1 MRRGAREAWWAI
13 TVTTAIITGILG
25 AIAFALAHFVVGAA
39 LLALSVALLRWP
51 RSIWSDGEA
60 SAREPTRKWLL
71 FALLVAVA
79 VFFRFYRMSPPGL
92 WGDDALNGLLAF
104 SVLDGQIRSP
114 FEIVTHSHSRFHALS
129 NYAIAASFELFGA
142 GPTTL
147 RLPGIV
153 ANTLCV
159 PLLYATFAPLF
170 GARVALLAG
179 LFFATSAWQLSH
191 AKGLTQ
197 IVLGASFQ
205 VVGLCLLVRGMTGRR
220 RWLVVAAAV
229 PLALCVYTYHSAK
242 IAPLVALPYFI
253 AATLETPRPRRRTWL
268 LGALALATLALCL
281 VPAYVSYANDPGALI
296 TRVAGTSL
304 LPTIREQGWPPLWRS
319 LWRTLLIFHYQQ
331 GPLQYHWFGLGFD
344 PALDCV
350 VGFLALHG
358 LIETLRH
365 PLRSRNVLLLSW
377 LAIGL
382 VPAVF
387 STEAPRAYRA
397 FLASPPVYVFAAL
410 PIAGLFELHP
420 DSQRIRAYL
429 RTLAMLVVLSVPV
442 IDFNYYFYRL
452 YTHPTF
458 QLLQAE
464 PLVAMATE
472 LRRRGPDWTGFV
484 LADTFD
490 TRHETLRFLTHAWGL
505 RTRSIASLSEVLPM
519 QEAVGSALFMMSRG
533 TMAAQEP
540 LMDWFRGAESEVRLE
555 PQPRDWFLDVPLPF
569 SKPPRGRAP
578 TVAFVAVPDVEA
590 AQPRGVVASF
600 LSSDGAVVGSETV
613 SRPELPA
620 HPPNLARSIR
630 FSAVLAAP
638 RYGTYR
644 FQSTANAGLWLDG
657 IPVIDPGGAS
667 GSIELSRGPHLMIAE
682 APIDGGNGVKL
693 LWQPPD
699 ENAGPIPERQLFTL
713 THGLT
718 VERRRRGRSERRQDP
733 YPFYVTLLGA
743 DDPDE
748 TVTWTGRLNIPA
760 PYACR
765 LRIDASGPVTL
776 TIDGQPAESPTK
788 IRPGVHQVEISL
800 LHPLAPTRFAIFM
813 QQRTK
818 KWEEIPWDLL
828 SPTEK
833 AVGG

>member
-1 MRRGAREAWWAI
+1 MRSGAREAWWAI
-13 TVTTAIITGILG
+13 TVTAAIVAGVVG
-25 AIAFALAHFVVGAA
+25 AITFALAHFAIGCA
-39 LLALSVALLRWP
+39 LLALGVLLLRWP
-51 RSIWSDGEA
+51 RSIWIENVA
-60 SAREPTRKWLL
+60 SACPPTRRWLL
-71 FALLVAVA
+71 FALVVAVA

-104 SVLDGQIRSP
+104 SVLDGRIGSP

-159 PLLYATFAPLF
+159 PLLYAAFAPLF
-170 GARVALLAG
+170 GARAALLAA

-205 VVGLCLLVRGMTGRR
+205 IAGLCLLVRGMTGRR

-253 AATLETPRPRRRTWL
+253 AAALETPRPRRRTWL

-281 VPAYVSYANDPGALI
+281 VPAYLSYANDPGALI

-304 LPTIREQGWPPLWRS
+304 LPAIREQGWPPLWKS
-319 LWRTLLIFHYQQ
+319 LQRTLLIFHYQQ

-358 LIETLRH
+358 LFETLRH

-377 LAIGL
+377 LAVGL

-397 FLASPPVYVFAAL
+397 FLASPPAYVFAAL
-410 PIAGLFELHP
+410 PVARLFEVHP
-420 DSQRIRAYL
+420 SSRRIRLYL
-429 RTLAMLVVLSVPV
+429 RTVAMLLVLSVPV

-472 LRRRGPDWTGFV
+472 LRRRGREWTGFV

-490 TRHETLRFLTHAWGL
+490 TRHETLRFLNEAWGL
-505 RTRSIASLSEVLPM
+505 RMRSIASLSEVLPM
-519 QEAVGSALFMMSRG
+519 QEAVGSALFLMSRG
-533 TMAAQEP
+533 TMAAQGP
-540 LMDWFRGAESEVRLE
+540 LMDWYRGAESEVLLE

-569 SKPPRGRAP
+569 SEPPRGRAP
-578 TVAFVAVPDVEA
+578 TVAFVAVPDVETM
-590 AQPRGVVASF
+590 QPRGAVAAF
-600 LSSDGAVVGSETV
+600 LSAEGAVIGSENV
-613 SRPELPA
+613 SRLEIPA
-620 HPPNLARSIR
+620 RPPRLAHGIR

-638 RYGTYR
+638 RFGTYR
-644 FQSTANAGLWLDG
+644 FQSPAKTALWLDG
-657 IPVIDPGGAS
+657 IPVIDAGSTS
-667 GSIELSRGPHLMIAE
+667 GSIELSRGPHLLISEASLDGAE
-682 APIDGGNGVKL
+682 L

-699 ENAGPIPERQLFTL
+699 ENAGPIPDRQLFSL

-718 VERRRRGRSERRQDP
+718 VERRRRGRSERRHDP
-733 YPFYVTLLGA
+733 YPFYVTLLGL

-748 TVTWTGRLNIPA
+748 SIHWTGRLSIPA

-765 LRIDASGPVTL
+765 LRIDASGPVAF
-776 TIDGQPAESPTK
+776 TIDGESVQSPAK
-788 IRPGVHQVEISL
+788 VRPGIHQIEISL
-800 LHPLAPTRFAIFM
+800 LHPLPPTRFALFR

-828 SPTEK
+828 EPQDK
-833 AVGG
+833 VGP